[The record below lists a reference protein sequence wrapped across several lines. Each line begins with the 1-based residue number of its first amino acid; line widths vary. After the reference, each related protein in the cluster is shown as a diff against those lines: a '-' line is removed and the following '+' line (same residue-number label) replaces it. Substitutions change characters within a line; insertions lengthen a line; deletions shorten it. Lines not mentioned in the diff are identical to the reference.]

1 MYEKVEEMID
11 TKYNIKPAHK
21 EKILED
27 SLLIDKFIS
36 LHIEFE
42 NGLHANVKNQ
52 TAYILACLDLVK
64 KKETRK
70 K

>member
-1 MYEKVEEMID
+1 MYKKVEEIID
-11 TKYNIKPAHK
+11 TKYNFKLNHR
-21 EKILED
+21 EKIL
-27 SLLIDKFIS
+27 SSSVLIDKFIS

-52 TAYILACLDLVK
+52 SAYILACLDLVK
-64 KKETRK
+64 KKEPRK